1 MDYTKMTR
9 TQLINELET
18 LSKQVTEL
26 QKVKTERNLAGQAL
40 RESEQ
45 KYRTLVESIPMKVFH
60 KDRNS
65 IYVSCNDLY
74 AKDLRIPV
82 VEIAGRTDYDFYPKS
97 LAEKYRADDQRIME
111 SGKTEQIEEDYIES
125 GEQRTVLTVKT
136 PVRDERGNVTGV
148 LGIFTDITARKKG
161 EERLRVAAES
171 LSDVIYEWD
180 MKNRLD
186 WFGKIDELLG
196 YAPNEFPRTLG
207 AWVEHL
213 HPEDQDTV
221 MAAID
226 SHLKTGAPYDIEYRV
241 KRKDG
246 TWRYWL
252 ARGRALRDA
261 QSVPYKWIGAISDIT
276 ERKKIE
282 KALWESEERYR
293 ALIENTLLG
302 ITVIDTDYKIVT
314 VNPVVAKTY
323 NRPISDFVGK
333 YCFREFEKREAVCP
347 HCPGTR
353 AMVSGKTEEAE
364 TQAVIEGGNRIYLR
378 NRAIPFFGP
387 DGVMKGFIE
396 VIENIDERKK
406 AEEEVRRVRDQMDSI
421 LASVQDVIWSATADG
436 QKTLFMSKAAE
447 SVYGR
452 PPEDSLKNANLW
464 FEMVHPDDK
473 PLMEKAISDLYKF
486 GHTEGEYRI
495 VRTDGS
501 IAWVSDRTHLVYDK
515 SGAPLRIDGIVT
527 DITQRKQAEKEKEEL
542 RAQLMQSA
550 KMAAVGQL
558 AGGIAHE
565 INNPLTVILGFAE
578 GLAKRLAPGDTLEMP
593 IKSIEREAVRCGKL
607 VQDLLVFSR
616 SQKAGPEELDVVKTI
631 ESAMSLISARAK
643 NSNIK
648 LVRAF
653 GENIPHIFANSNQ
666 LQQVIIN
673 LANNAFDAM
682 GERGTLT
689 IRARGLEENGKRW
702 VEIRVEDTGT
712 GIPEEIRSRIF
723 EPFFTTKE
731 AGKGTGLGLGLCYEI
746 VKNTGGTITFTTEAG
761 KGTCFT
767 VRLPAAD
774 GGANAK

>member
-1 MDYTKMTR
+1 
-9 TQLINELET
+9 
-18 LSKQVTEL
+18 
-26 QKVKTERNLAGQAL
+26 
-40 RESEQ
+40 
-45 KYRTLVESIPMKVFH
+45 
-60 KDRNS
+60 
-65 IYVSCNDLY
+65 
-74 AKDLRIPV
+74 
-82 VEIAGRTDYDFYPKS
+82 
-97 LAEKYRADDQRIME
+97 
-111 SGKTEQIEEDYIES
+111 
-125 GEQRTVLTVKT
+125 
-136 PVRDERGNVTGV
+136 
-148 LGIFTDITARKKG
+148 
-161 EERLRVAAES
+161 
-171 LSDVIYEWD
+171 
-180 MKNRLD
+180 
-186 WFGKIDELLG
+186 
-196 YAPNEFPRTLG
+196 
-207 AWVEHL
+207 
-213 HPEDQDTV
+213 
-221 MAAID
+221 
-226 SHLKTGAPYDIEYRV
+226 
-241 KRKDG
+241 
-246 TWRYWL
+246 
-252 ARGRALRDA
+252 
-261 QSVPYKWIGAISDIT
+261 
-276 ERKKIE
+276 
-282 KALWESEERYR
+282 
-293 ALIENTLLG
+293 
-302 ITVIDTDYKIVT
+302 
-314 VNPVVAKTY
+314 
-323 NRPISDFVGK
+323 
-333 YCFREFEKREAVCP
+333 
-347 HCPGTR
+347 
-353 AMVSGKTEEAE
+353 
-364 TQAVIEGGNRIYLR
+364 
-378 NRAIPFFGP
+378 
-387 DGVMKGFIE
+387 
-396 VIENIDERKK
+396 
-406 AEEEVRRVRDQMDSI
+406 
-421 LASVQDVIWSATADG
+421 
-436 QKTLFMSKAAE
+436 
-447 SVYGR
+447 
-452 PPEDSLKNANLW
+452 
-464 FEMVHPDDK
+464 MVHPDDK

-542 RAQLMQSA
+542 QAQLMQSA